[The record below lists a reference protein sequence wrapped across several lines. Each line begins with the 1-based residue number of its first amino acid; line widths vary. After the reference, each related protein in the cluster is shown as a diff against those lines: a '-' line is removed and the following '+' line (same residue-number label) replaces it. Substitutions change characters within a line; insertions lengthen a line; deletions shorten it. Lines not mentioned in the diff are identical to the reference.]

1 MCRRAKMA
9 VFKRKRAVSGPSAL
23 LGPEMVK
30 FYRNFCSCAVDL
42 EMAVF
47 KRKRAV
53 SGPFAL

>member
-1 MCRRAKMA
+1 MA

-23 LGPEMVK
+23 LGLEMVK